1 LVVSFIEIELGTI
14 LGGVFM
20 EQKSKGAKSFS
31 NLLSKT
37 AGLVFFSF
45 LAISLGVVFGLLFEG
60 WVKDQPGTP
69 VNTDNSL
76 QTTDLSSDVSSTNTK
91 PDAGTG
97 VDNVKIIDDTGA
109 TKPTHS
115 VPGNQSGDLTTVN
128 KPAQTSVVNPVANVK
143 FKVRVGPYSNH
154 NEALAASQQ
163 LHSLGYPVYVGNKP
177 PYSVQVGA
185 FAAKVNADRIKT
197 ELTSKGYK
205 VSVDQN

>member
-1 LVVSFIEIELGTI
+1 
-14 LGGVFM
+14 M

-76 QTTDLSSDVSSTNTK
+76 QTTDLSTDVSSNNSKIDTNTS
-91 PDAGTG
+91 A
-97 VDNVKIIDDTGA
+97 DNVKIIDDTGTAVKPIHTAPDQA
-109 TKPTHS
+109 T
-115 VPGNQSGDLTTVN
+115 NL
-128 KPAQTSVVNPVANVK
+128 TSVGKSVGNSAVNPVASVK

-177 PYSVQVGA
+177 PFSVQVGA
-185 FAAKVNADRIKT
+185 FSAKNNADRIKA

-205 VSVDQN
+205 ASVDQN

>member
-1 LVVSFIEIELGTI
+1 
-14 LGGVFM
+14 M

-76 QTTDLSSDVSSTNTK
+76 QTTDLSTDVSSTSSK
-91 PDAGTG
+91 PDINTNA
-97 VDNVKIIDDTGA
+97 DNVRIIDETESS
-109 TKPTHS
+109 KPTHS
-115 VPGNQSGDLTTVN
+115 LPDKQTAGATTVN
-128 KPAQTSVVNPVANVK
+128 KPVQTPVVNPGVSVVNVK
-143 FKVRVGPYSNH
+143 FKVRVGPYANH

-177 PYSVQVGA
+177 PFSVQVGA
-185 FAAKVNADRIKT
+185 FAAKVNADRVKT
-197 ELTSKGYK
+197 ELTGKGYK

>member
-1 LVVSFIEIELGTI
+1 
-14 LGGVFM
+14 M

-76 QTTDLSSDVSSTNTK
+76 QTTDLSTDVSSTSSK
-91 PDAGTG
+91 PDINTNA
-97 VDNVKIIDDTGA
+97 DNVKIIDETESS
-109 TKPTHS
+109 KPTHS
-115 VPGNQSGDLTTVN
+115 LPDKQTAGSTTVN
-128 KPAQTSVVNPVANVK
+128 KPVQTPAVNPGVPVVNVK
-143 FKVRVGPYSNH
+143 FKVRVGPYANH

-177 PYSVQVGA
+177 PFSVQVGA
-185 FAAKVNADRIKT
+185 FAAKVNADRVRT
-197 ELTSKGYK
+197 ELTGKGYK